1 MAGNEVVMDKRYF
14 IFTAMLLNI
23 MLATGCGQLLNAS
36 VGMENIQENAIPQ
49 TLESICEITDTDRD
63 TMPDDAVEISLNT
76 VDDTVLSITEGGD
89 YILSGQNTDCNIV
102 VNVYDDEI
110 VHFFLDDV
118 DLAAPSGP
126 AVYVEK
132 AGKVI
137 ITLME
142 ETENT
147 ISDSTEY
154 ATETEACIFSNSD
167 LTINGSGQLS
177 VYGYYH
183 DAIRSK
189 DRLKIV
195 GTNLFVRAK
204 NDGLRG
210 NDSVVLEGSR
220 IEIESEGTGVLTNSE
235 QGYVVLQGGICKV
248 TAGENAI
255 AADSYVSIQNCEHDL
270 YSVLE
275 PVKCSGIKEINED

>member
-1 MAGNEVVMDKRYF
+1 MYKRYL
-14 IFTAMLLNI
+14 IVTAMLLNI
-23 MLATGCGQLLNAS
+23 MMATSCGQFLNAS
-36 VGMENIQENAIPQ
+36 VGMGDVQGNTVSQ
-49 TLESICEITDTDRD
+49 TIETICEITDIDRD
-63 TMPDDAVEISLNT
+63 ITPDNAVEIRMNT
-76 VDDTVLSITEGGD
+76 INDTVLYITEGGD
-89 YILSGQNTDCNIV
+89 YILTGQNADCNIV
-102 VNVYDDEI
+102 VNVYDDEN
-110 VHFFLDDV
+110 VHFFLENV
-118 DLAAPSGP
+118 DITAQSGP
-126 AVYVEK
+126 AIYFEK

-137 ITLME
+137 ITLVE
-142 ETENT
+142 GTENI
-147 ISDSTEY
+147 ISDSPEY

-189 DRLKIV
+189 DRLKIIE
-195 GTNLFVRAK
+195 TSLFIRAK

-210 NDSVVLEGSR
+210 NDGVVMQNST

-235 QGYVVLQGGICKV
+235 QGYVILQGGICKV

-255 AADSYVSIQNCEHDL
+255 VADSYVSVQDCEHDL

-275 PVKCSGIKEINED
+275 PVKCSGIKEIDEEKQR